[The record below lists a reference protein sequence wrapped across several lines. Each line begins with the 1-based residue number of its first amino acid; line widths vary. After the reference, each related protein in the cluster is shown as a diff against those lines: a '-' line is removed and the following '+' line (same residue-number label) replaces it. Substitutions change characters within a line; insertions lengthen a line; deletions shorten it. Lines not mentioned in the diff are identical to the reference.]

1 MNLYLIENL
10 TSEGIEFY
18 QMNDNDPK
26 VNGPFYKLSNDDI
39 GEIVNELPIDLIFAD
54 THLPATKVDIIR
66 RNYSIDDEFK
76 IINKGIANSEDID
89 YVIYRNFVDSI

>member
-1 MNLYLIENL
+1 MPDSNARKLADI
-10 TSEGIEFY
+10 
-18 QMNDNDPK
+18 
-26 VNGPFYKLSNDDI
+26 VNGTAGKVVGYDDI